1 MDEGS
6 PYNALAS
13 VLFDQVWS
21 SVQSVADRNGGR
33 LPRPVTI
40 VGDEWGNL
48 PKVSCL
54 PALLSLGRSYG
65 ILWVGAV
72 QNVAQ
77 FNAYGE
83 KAGRPKILAN
93 CMVKVFMKLSEA
105 EDRAYATE
113 LVGKTTRHTQGS
125 SLSRGA
131 CSSSSMSYS
140 EHADDVVHA
149 WEWVGRAPDKDG
161 VVVVKHA
168 DNGMPASH
176 AGAFTSPVTDCTNTP
191 TKAHFNLGSREHE
204 HARRMAYQARLEQRA
219 AARQGEE
226 VIRWC
231 PEWPEAEGGRDEED
245 GGGWDGLCLD

>member
-1 MDEGS
+1 M
-6 PYNALAS
+6 
-13 VLFDQVWS
+13 LFDQVWS

-40 VGDEWGNL
+40 VGGEWGNL

-54 PALLSLGRSYG
+54 PAPLSLGRSYG

-77 FNAYGE
+77 LNVYGE

-113 LVGKTTRHTQGS
+113 LVGKTTCHTQGS

-131 CSSSSMSYS
+131 TSSSSTSYS
-140 EHADDVVHA
+140 EHADDVVHV
-149 WEWVGRAPDKDG
+149 WKWVGRAPDKDG
-161 VVVVKHA
+161 IVVVKHA
-168 DNGMPASH
+168 DNGMPTSH

-191 TKAHFNLGSREHE
+191 TKAHFDLGTREHEHEHE
-204 HARRMAYQARLEQRA
+204 HARRVTYQARLEKRA

-226 VIRWC
+226 VVRWC
-231 PEWPEAEGGRDEED
+231 PEWPGAEGDRDEED